1 MTSVYPKAVTSVGI
15 GVSSATVSLTAI
27 EYYGDRPM
35 GSGPGG
41 DHLVPLTVPNTVNPV
56 GIVGQHKWWEIVLGL
71 SEDEYTAFYNTNV
84 TGSLK
89 AIDMTAENNPI
100 GYFVVTQKS
109 SAGTTRTLTYE
120 TLKVYV
126 LSVGQSKVLGAN
138 EGDGKYVVE
147 VKLICIGT
155 RTPSAW
161 A

>member
-1 MTSVYPKAVTSVGI
+1 MVSVYPKAVTGVGI
-15 GVSSATVSLTAI
+15 GVSSATVTLTAI

-41 DHLVPLTVPNTVNPV
+41 DHLIPLTVPNTVAPV
-56 GIVGQHKWWEIVLGL
+56 GIVGQHKWWEIILGL
-71 SEDEYTAFYNTNV
+71 SEDEYTAFYNTSV
-84 TGSLK
+84 TGTSK

-100 GYFVVTQKS
+100 GFFVVTQKS
-109 SAGTTRTLTYE
+109 SAGTTRTLTFE
-120 TLKVYV
+120 TLKTYV
-126 LSVGQSKVLGAN
+126 ASVGQNKVTN
-138 EGDGKYVVE
+138 EDGKYVVE